1 MNLAWGQNLQPELLS
16 LLFNQ
21 RLVTVPFSS
30 KALDR
35 RNHELSVLLELS
47 NFLSTCTDL
56 ETLLHGGLEMVR
68 RQFGLKAGRIYL
80 GEPEEGFLYLAA
92 HQGLEP
98 DGLETLELEGT
109 FSGKAAATRSFL
121 AMRVEDIEDKQRSAL
136 LTRKGFVMVIC
147 LPLITRDRVL
157 GVMNLNAPEMI
168 HLEMATVDLG
178 MVMCNLIATS
188 AESVIQAQELM
199 EKADMLEE
207 QKKAVQFF
215 AYTACHDMK
224 SPAAGV
230 HGLARLLLAR
240 SGDRMNPK
248 DREVCRQ
255 IEKAS
260 ARIEN
265 LAGEINGYIWAKESA
280 LDREEVELGEVLAE
294 IAAEQA
300 GRLEKAGVVFETP
313 PEPVWILADRLAL
326 GRALDNLVDN
336 ALKYGG
342 PELSRIRVS
351 CQDKDSQWVLCVED
365 DGVGIP
371 DELAKKVFTLFKRAA
386 TSQGTEGTGLGLAI
400 VQEIARRHGGRAWL
414 EPGQGSGA
422 SFCLSLAKAP

>member
-1 MNLAWGQNLQPELLS
+1 MK
-16 LLFNQ
+16 FNQ

-68 RQFGLKAGRIYL
+68 RQFGLEAGRIYL
-80 GEPEEGFLYLAA
+80 GDQEEGFLYLAC
-92 HQGLEP
+92 HQGIDP
-98 DGLETLELEGT
+98 TGLEILELEGT
-109 FSGKAAATRSFL
+109 FTGKAAHTRSFL
-121 AMRVEDIEDKQRSAL
+121 AMGVEDIEDKERAAL
-136 LTRKGFVMVIC
+136 LAEKGLRMVIC

-157 GVMNLNAPEMI
+157 GVMNLNAPKLI
-168 HLEMATVDLG
+168 HLQLATVDLG
-178 MVMCNLIATS
+178 MVMGNLIATS
-188 AESVIQAQELM
+188 AESVIQAQELI
-199 EKADMLEE
+199 EKASLLEE

-230 HGLARLLLAR
+230 HGLARLLLSR

-248 DREVCRQ
+248 DREICRQ
-255 IEKAS
+255 IERAS

-265 LAGEINGYIWAKESA
+265 LAQEINGYIWAKESS
-280 LDREEVELGEVLAE
+280 LNLEEVELGGVLAE

-300 GRLEKAGVVFETP
+300 GRLAETGVRLEMP
-313 PEPVWILADRLAL
+313 AELVWLAADRLAL
-326 GRALDNLVDN
+326 GRALGNLIEN

-342 PELSRIRVS
+342 PDLSRIEVS
-351 CQDKDSQWVLCVED
+351 CEELDSQWVICVRD

-371 DELAKKVFTLFKRAA
+371 PDLAKKVFTLFKRAA
-386 TSQGTEGTGLGLAI
+386 TSRGTEGTGLGLAI
-400 VQEIARRHGGRAWL
+400 VQEIARRHRGRAWL
-414 EPGQGSGA
+414 EPSQKRGA
-422 SFCLSLAKAP
+422 SFCLSLAKNL